1 MENWRMPHSGL
12 LNVADRCEAAGRPDE
27 AEAWRA
33 AARTW
38 SQQQADNASSRIGDA
53 AVWITVVAALL
64 YLVGVP
70 VLMLFGDAV
79 ARWLQ

>member
-12 LNVADRCEAAGRPDE
+12 MNVADRCEAAGRHDE

-38 SQQQADNASSRIGDA
+38 SQQQADNASSRIVDA
-53 AVWITVVAALL
+53 AVWITVGAALL

-70 VLMLFGDAV
+70 LLMLFGDAV

>member
-1 MENWRMPHSGL
+1 MENWRRPHSGL

-53 AVWITVVAALL
+53 AVWITVGAALL
-64 YLVGVP
+64 YLVGVSL
-70 VLMLFGDAV
+70 LMLFGDV
-79 ARWLQ
+79 LARWLT

>member
-1 MENWRMPHSGL
+1 MEHWNMPHSGL
-12 LNVADRCEAAGRPDE
+12 MNVADRCEAAGRHDE

-33 AARTW
+33 AARNW

-53 AVWITVVAALL
+53 AVWITVGAVLL

-70 VLMLFGDAV
+70 ILMLFGDAV